1 MEFELQDRCFEQGL
15 QAGEFAGGSAVGG
28 VVDGGGGVVWP
39 GVVDV
44 SGLSLL
50 ELRERLEL
58 IKTSEAQLAAMKTS
72 TLAEYKNRVGEGM
85 ARRMVTET
93 LQASRQQAR
102 REVQTADQF
111 VQVPE
116 TLTALSAGEIPSAHA
131 TKIAKAASQGPVD
144 ETVLVEAARTQD
156 YGVFSKTV
164 RDHQHEQSG
173 DDGQSNFNRQRAQRS
188 LGFFVSPDDGMFIL
202 NGRFDPVAGSIIET
216 ALADETRRLRNQNAE
231 VNNSGDLTGFD
242 QLLADALVNL
252 LNTDSKNNGSSE
264 GGERNQRRPML
275 ILTADWDVLKKQ
287 MVNTRLLDDTPI
299 PVTEAIKLA
308 CEADILP
315 AVFNTKTQ
323 KLWLGRKHRSATEA
337 QRCALIVRDKH
348 CVGCGRTPT
357 WCETHHIQHWQHGGQ
372 TNLDNLVLVCT
383 SCHHN
388 IHDNGWQI
396 TQNQHGQY
404 DLHPPPKPHS
414 ANKTPLGEHRKH
426 QLWPPPEHHS
436 ASRTPSGEHGSNDLR
451 PPPKPHANTPKSQP
465 CNPHPKTKTKK
476 KPSKQP
482 PHPKQPARKHLPP
495 DEQNTTTPPPSSPSK
510 NQNNQQ
516 IAQLGRTSH
525 NISAQTPPTNTETK
539 QQ

>member
-1 MEFELQDRCFEQGL
+1 LVFLIIWLDMSQGACRLTFMEFELLDEVVGQGL
-15 QAGEFAGGSAVGG
+15 QAGELVSGSFVGDADGAVGGVVSGSVAGDAVSGG

-50 ELRERLEL
+50 GLRERLEL
-58 IKTSEAQLAAMKTS
+58 IKVSEAQLAAMKTS
-72 TLAEYKNRVGEGM
+72 TLAEYKSRVGEGM
-85 ARRMVTET
+85 ARRMVTEA

-102 REVQTADQF
+102 REVQTASQF
-111 VQVPE
+111 AEVPE
-116 TLTALSAGEIPSAHA
+116 TLNALSAGEIPSAHA

-144 ETVLVEAARTQD
+144 ESVLVEAARTQD
-156 YGVFSKTV
+156 YGAFTKTV

-173 DDGQSNFNRQRAQRS
+173 DDGQSNFDRQRANRS
-188 LGFFVSPDDGMFIL
+188 LNCFTSPDDGMFIL

-231 VNNSGDLTGFD
+231 TNNPGDLTGFD

-252 LNTDSKNNGSSE
+252 LHKDSKNNGSSE
-264 GGERNQRRPML
+264 GNSEGGERKQRRPTL

-287 MVNTRLLDDTPI
+287 MTNTRLLDDTPI

-348 CVGCGRTPT
+348 CVGCGRTAT
-357 WCETHHIQHWQHGGQ
+357 WCEAHHIQHWAHGGQ

-388 IHDNGWQI
+388 IHDNGWQV
-396 TQNQHGQY
+396 TQNQDGKY
-404 DLHPPPKPHS
+404 
-414 ANKTPLGEHRKH
+414 
-426 QLWPPPEHHS
+426 
-436 ASRTPSGEHGSNDLR
+436 DLR
-451 PPPKPHANTPKSQP
+451 PP
-465 CNPHPKTKTKK
+465 KK
-476 KPSKQP
+476 NSMLAPLKVGVP
-482 PHPKQPARKHLPP
+482 
-495 DEQNTTTPPPSSPSK
+495 
-510 NQNNQQ
+510 
-516 IAQLGRTSH
+516 
-525 NISAQTPPTNTETK
+525 
-539 QQ
+539 

>member
-1 MEFELQDRCFEQGL
+1 MEFELLDEVVGQDS
-15 QAGEFAGGSAVGG
+15 QAGELAGGSAAGG
-28 VVDGGGGVVWP
+28 VVDGGGGLVWP
-39 GVVDV
+39 DVVDV

-50 ELRERLEL
+50 GLRERLEL

-72 TLAEYKNRVGEGM
+72 TLVEYKSRVGEGS
-85 ARRMVTET
+85 ARRMVTEA

-102 REVQTADQF
+102 REVETADQF

-116 TLTALSAGEIPSAHA
+116 TLNALSAGEIPCAHA

-144 ETVLVEAARTQD
+144 ESVLVEAARKQD
-156 YGVFSKTV
+156 YGAFTKTV

-173 DDGQSNFNRQRAQRS
+173 DDGQSNFDRQREQRS

-231 VNNSGDLTGFD
+231 TNNSGDLTGFD

-252 LNTDSKNNGSSE
+252 LHTDNKNNSNSEGNGNSE
-264 GGERNQRRPML
+264 GGERKQRRPTL

-287 MVNTRLLDDTPI
+287 MTNTRLLDDTPI
-299 PVTEAIKLA
+299 PVAEAIKLA

-315 AVFNTKTQ
+315 AVFNSKTQ

-357 WCETHHIQHWQHGGQ
+357 WCEAHHIQHWAHGGQ

-388 IHDNGWQI
+388 IHDNGWQV
-396 TQNQHGQY
+396 TQNQ
-404 DLHPPPKPHS
+404 D
-414 ANKTPLGEHRKH
+414 RKY
-426 QLWPPPEHHS
+426 
-436 ASRTPSGEHGSNDLR
+436 DLR
-451 PPPKPHANTPKSQP
+451 PPPKPRTPRQHANTGK
-465 CNPHPKTKTKK
+465 
-476 KPSKQP
+476 
-482 PHPKQPARKHLPP
+482 
-495 DEQNTTTPPPSSPSK
+495 
-510 NQNNQQ
+510 
-516 IAQLGRTSH
+516 
-525 NISAQTPPTNTETK
+525 
-539 QQ
+539 

>member
-1 MEFELQDRCFEQGL
+1 MEFELLDRCFEQGL
-15 QAGEFAGGSAVGG
+15 QAGELAGGSAADGG
-28 VVDGGGGVVWP
+28 VVDGGGGLVWP

-72 TLAEYKNRVGEGM
+72 TLVEYKNRVGEGS

-102 REVQTADQF
+102 REVQTASQF
-111 VQVPE
+111 AEVPE
-116 TLTALSAGEIPSAHA
+116 TLTALSAGEIPCAHA

-144 ETVLVEAARTQD
+144 ESVLVEAARTQD

-173 DDGQSNFNRQRAQRS
+173 DDGQSNFERQRAQRS

-252 LNTDSKNNGSSE
+252 LNTDSKNNGNSE
-264 GGERNQRRPML
+264 GGERKQRRPTL

-287 MVNTRLLDDTPI
+287 MTNTRLLNDTPI

-308 CEADILP
+308 CDADILP

-337 QRCALIVRDKH
+337 QRSALIVRDKH
-348 CVGCGRTPT
+348 CVGCGRTAT
-357 WCETHHIQHWQHGGQ
+357 WCEAHHIQHWAHGGQ

-396 TQNQHGQY
+396 TQNKDGKY
-404 DLHPPPKPHS
+404 
-414 ANKTPLGEHRKH
+414 
-426 QLWPPPEHHS
+426 
-436 ASRTPSGEHGSNDLR
+436 DLR
-451 PPPKPHANTPKSQP
+451 PPPKPHTANKTPQGEHHNHQPQPPPKPHPNTPTSQP
-465 CNPHPKTKTKK
+465 CNPPPKTKTKK
-476 KPSKQP
+476 KPSEQP
-482 PHPKQPARKHLPP
+482 PHPKQPTSS
-495 DEQNTTTPPPSSPSK
+495 TTST
-510 NQNNQQ
+510 
-516 IAQLGRTSH
+516 G
-525 NISAQTPPTNTETK
+525 PTNTKPKTNHQPVPGKSTLER
-539 QQ
+539 

>member
-1 MEFELQDRCFEQGL
+1 MEFELLDEVVGQDS
-15 QAGEFAGGSAVGG
+15 QAGELAGG

-50 ELRERLEL
+50 GLRERLEL
-58 IKTSEAQLAAMKTS
+58 IKVSEAQLAAMKTS
-72 TLAEYKNRVGEGM
+72 TLAEYKSRVGEGM

-93 LQASRQQAR
+93 LQTSRQQAR
-102 REVQTADQF
+102 REVQTASQF
-111 VQVPE
+111 SEVPK
-116 TLTALSAGEIPSAHA
+116 TLSALSAGEIPSAHA

-144 ETVLVEAARTQD
+144 ESVLVEAARTQD
-156 YGVFSKTV
+156 YGAFTKTV

-173 DDGQSNFNRQRAQRS
+173 DDGQSNFDRQRANRS
-188 LGFFVSPDDGMFIL
+188 LNCFTSPDDGMFIL

-231 VNNSGDLTGFD
+231 TNNSGDLTGFD

-252 LNTDSKNNGSSE
+252 LHTDNKNNGNSE
-264 GGERNQRRPML
+264 GGERKQRRPTL

-287 MVNTRLLDDTPI
+287 MTNTRLLDDTPI
-299 PVTEAIKLA
+299 PVAEAIKLA
-308 CEADILP
+308 CKADILP

-357 WCETHHIQHWQHGGQ
+357 WCEAHHIQHWQHGGQ

-388 IHDNGWQI
+388 IHDNNWQV
-396 TQNQHGQY
+396 TQNNDGRY
-404 DLHPPPKPHS
+404 DLRPPPTPHS

-426 QLWPPPEHHS
+426 QL
-436 ASRTPSGEHGSNDLR
+436 R
-451 PPPKPHANTPKSQP
+451 PPPKPHTANRTPQD
-465 CNPHPKTKTKK
+465 
-476 KPSKQP
+476 
-482 PHPKQPARKHLPP
+482 KHG
-495 DEQNTTTPPPSSPSK
+495 NH
-510 NQNNQQ
+510 
-516 IAQLGRTSH
+516 QLR
-525 NISAQTPPTNTETK
+525 PTAK
-539 QQ
+539 QQVVLLN

>member
-1 MEFELQDRCFEQGL
+1 MEFELLDRCFERGQ
-15 QAGEFAGGSAVGG
+15 QAGEPVVGSFVGDAGGSAAGG

-50 ELRERLEL
+50 GLRERLEL
-58 IKTSEAQLAAMKTS
+58 IKVSEAQLAAMKTS
-72 TLAEYKNRVGEGM
+72 ALAEYKSRVGEGS

-102 REVQTADQF
+102 REVETASQF
-111 VQVPE
+111 AEVPK
-116 TLTALSAGEIPSAHA
+116 TLSALGAGEIPSAHA

-144 ETVLVEAARTQD
+144 ESVLVEAARKQD

-173 DDGQSNFNRQRAQRS
+173 DDGQSNFERQRANRS

-252 LNTDSKNNGSSE
+252 LNTDSKNNGNSE
-264 GGERNQRRPML
+264 GGERKQRRPML

-299 PVTEAIKLA
+299 PVAEAIKLA

-337 QRCALIVRDKH
+337 QRCALVVRDKH
-348 CVGCGRTPT
+348 CVGCGRTAT
-357 WCETHHIQHWQHGGQ
+357 WCEAHHIQHWAHGGS
-372 TNLDNLVLVCT
+372 TDIDNLVLVCT

-388 IHDNGWQI
+388 IHDNNWQI
-396 TQNQHGQY
+396 TKNQHGRY
-404 DLHPPPKPHS
+404 NLHPPPTPHPP
-414 ANKTPLGEHRKH
+414 NKTPPGEHHNH
-426 QLWPPPEHHS
+426 Q
-436 ASRTPSGEHGSNDLR
+436 LR
-451 PPPKPHANTPKSQP
+451 PPPKPYSASRTSPWEHGNHQPQPPPKPYADMPTSQP

-476 KPSKQP
+476 KPSGQP
-482 PHPKQPARKHLPP
+482 PHPKQPNRPTNP
-495 DEQNTTTPPPSSPSK
+495 T
-510 NQNNQQ
+510 
-516 IAQLGRTSH
+516 G
-525 NISAQTPPTNTETK
+525 PTNTNTK
-539 QQ
+539 TNRQPVLCN

>member
-1 MEFELQDRCFEQGL
+1 MEFELLDEVVGQDS
-15 QAGEFAGGSAVGG
+15 QAGELAGG

-50 ELRERLEL
+50 GLRERLEL
-58 IKTSEAQLAAMKTS
+58 IKVSEAQLAAMKTS
-72 TLAEYKNRVGEGM
+72 TLAEYKSRVGEGM
-85 ARRMVTET
+85 ARRMVTEA

-102 REVQTADQF
+102 REVQTASQF
-111 VQVPE
+111 SEVPK
-116 TLTALSAGEIPSAHA
+116 TLSALSAGEIPSAHA

-144 ETVLVEAARTQD
+144 ESVLVEAARTQD

-231 VNNSGDLTGFD
+231 NNPTAVVGFD

-252 LNTDSKNNGSSE
+252 LNTDNKNNGSSE
-264 GGERNQRRPML
+264 GNSESGERKQRRPTL

-337 QRCALIVRDKH
+337 QRAALIVRDKH

-357 WCETHHIQHWQHGGQ
+357 WCEAHHIQHWQHGGE

-388 IHDNGWQI
+388 IHDNNWQV
-396 TQNQHGQY
+396 TQNQ
-404 DLHPPPKPHS
+404 D
-414 ANKTPLGEHRKH
+414 RKY
-426 QLWPPPEHHS
+426 
-436 ASRTPSGEHGSNDLR
+436 DLR
-451 PPPKPHANTPKSQP
+451 PPPQTHTANKTSQGEHGNHQLRPPPNPHANTSTNQP

-476 KPSKQP
+476 KPSGQP
-482 PHPKQPARKHLPP
+482 PHPKQPNRPTNP
-495 DEQNTTTPPPSSPSK
+495 T
-510 NQNNQQ
+510 
-516 IAQLGRTSH
+516 G
-525 NISAQTPPTNTETK
+525 PTNTKPKTNRQPVLCNLERA
-539 QQ
+539 

>member
-1 MEFELQDRCFEQGL
+1 MLLVSKVLLVFSRFFLVFLIIWLDMSQGACRLTCMEFELQDRCFEQGQ
-15 QAGEFAGGSAVGG
+15 QAGEPADGAAGGVVSGSVAGDAVSGG
-28 VVDGGGGVVWP
+28 VVDGGGVVWP

-50 ELRERLEL
+50 GLRERLEL

-72 TLAEYKNRVGEGM
+72 TLAEYKSRVGEGM

-93 LQASRQQAR
+93 LQTSRQQAR
-102 REVQTADQF
+102 REVQTASQF
-111 VQVPE
+111 AEVPK
-116 TLTALSAGEIPSAHA
+116 TLSALGAGEIPSAHA

-144 ETVLVEAARTQD
+144 ESVLVEAARTQD
-156 YGVFSKTV
+156 YGAFTKTV

-173 DDGQSNFNRQRAQRS
+173 DDGQSNFERQRAQRS

-231 VNNSGDLTGFD
+231 NNPTVVVGFD

-252 LNTDSKNNGSSE
+252 ISVDSKNNGNSE
-264 GGERNQRRPML
+264 GGERKQRRPTL

-287 MVNTRLLDDTPI
+287 MINTRLLDDTPI
-299 PVTEAIKLA
+299 PVAEAIKLA

-337 QRCALIVRDKH
+337 QRCALVVRDKH
-348 CVGCGRTPT
+348 CVGCGRTAT
-357 WCETHHIQHWQHGGQ
+357 WCEAHHIQHWVHGGE

-388 IHDNGWQI
+388 IHDNGWQVV
-396 TQNQHGQY
+396 QNQDGKY
-404 DLHPPPKPHS
+404 
-414 ANKTPLGEHRKH
+414 
-426 QLWPPPEHHS
+426 
-436 ASRTPSGEHGSNDLR
+436 DLR
-451 PPPKPHANTPKSQP
+451 PPPK
-465 CNPHPKTKTKK
+465 
-476 KPSKQP
+476 
-482 PHPKQPARKHLPP
+482 
-495 DEQNTTTPPPSSPSK
+495 
-510 NQNNQQ
+510 
-516 IAQLGRTSH
+516 
-525 NISAQTPPTNTETK
+525 TNSMLAPLK
-539 QQ
+539 VGVP

>member
-1 MEFELQDRCFEQGL
+1 MEFELLDRCFEQGL
-15 QAGEFAGGSAVGG
+15 QAGEFAGGLAAGG

-50 ELRERLEL
+50 GLRERLEL
-58 IKTSEAQLAAMKTS
+58 IKTSEAHLSAMKTS
-72 TLAEYKNRVGEGM
+72 ALVEYKNRVGEGS
-85 ARRMVTET
+85 ARRMVTEA

-102 REVQTADQF
+102 REVETASQF
-111 VQVPE
+111 VEVPE
-116 TLTALSAGEIPSAHA
+116 TLNALSAGEIPSAHA

-144 ETVLVEAARTQD
+144 ESVLVEAARTQD

-173 DDGQSNFNRQRAQRS
+173 DDGQSNFDRQREQRS

-202 NGRFDPVAGSIIET
+202 NGRFDPVAGNIIET

-252 LNTDSKNNGSSE
+252 LNTDNKNNGNSE
-264 GGERNQRRPML
+264 GGERKQRRPTL

-287 MVNTRLLDDTPI
+287 MINTRLLDDTPI

-337 QRCALIVRDKH
+337 QRAALVVRDKH
-348 CVGCGRTPT
+348 CVGCGRTAT
-357 WCETHHIQHWQHGGQ
+357 WCEAHHIQHWAHGGE

-396 TQNQHGQY
+396 TQNNDGRY
-404 DLHPPPKPHS
+404 
-414 ANKTPLGEHRKH
+414 
-426 QLWPPPEHHS
+426 
-436 ASRTPSGEHGSNDLR
+436 DLR
-451 PPPKPHANTPKSQP
+451 PPPKPHANISTSQP
-465 CNPHPKTKTKK
+465 CNPHPKTKTKE
-476 KPSKQP
+476 KPSGQP
-482 PHPKQPARKHLPP
+482 PHLNQPNQPNQSKQYQT
-495 DEQNTTTPPPSSPSK
+495 QNQPQPVLC
-510 NQNNQQ
+510 NLER
-516 IAQLGRTSH
+516 A
-525 NISAQTPPTNTETK
+525 
-539 QQ
+539 

>member
-1 MEFELQDRCFEQGL
+1 MEFELLDEVVGQDS
-15 QAGEFAGGSAVGG
+15 QAGELAGG
-28 VVDGGGGVVWP
+28 VVDGGGGLVWP

-50 ELRERLEL
+50 GLRERLEL
-58 IKTSEAQLAAMKTS
+58 IKVSEAQLAAMKTS
-72 TLAEYKNRVGEGM
+72 TLVEYKSRVGEGS
-85 ARRMVTET
+85 ARRMVTEA

-102 REVQTADQF
+102 REVETASQF
-111 VQVPE
+111 AEVPE
-116 TLTALSAGEIPSAHA
+116 TLNALSAGEIPSAHA

-156 YGVFSKTV
+156 YGAFTKTV

-173 DDGQSNFNRQRAQRS
+173 DDGQSNFDRQRAQRS

-231 VNNSGDLTGFD
+231 TNNSGDLTGFD

-264 GGERNQRRPML
+264 GNSEGGERKQRRPTL

-287 MVNTRLLDDTPI
+287 MTNTRLLDDTPI

-337 QRCALIVRDKH
+337 QRAALIVRDKH

-357 WCETHHIQHWQHGGQ
+357 WCEAHHIQHWAHGGQ

-388 IHDNGWQI
+388 IHDNNWQV
-396 TQNQHGQY
+396 TQNQ
-404 DLHPPPKPHS
+404 D
-414 ANKTPLGEHRKH
+414 RKY
-426 QLWPPPEHHS
+426 
-436 ASRTPSGEHGSNDLR
+436 DLR
-451 PPPKPHANTPKSQP
+451 PPPKPHTANKTPPGEHGNHRLRPPPTSHANTPTQGSKHAAPTKRPDPFP
-465 CNPHPKTKTKK
+465 CT
-476 KPSKQP
+476 
-482 PHPKQPARKHLPP
+482 
-495 DEQNTTTPPPSSPSK
+495 SS
-510 NQNNQQ
+510 
-516 IAQLGRTSH
+516 TD
-525 NISAQTPPTNTETK
+525 PPTNTKTPAN
-539 QQ
+539 QHAVLLN

>member
-1 MEFELQDRCFEQGL
+1 MEFELQDRCFEQGQ
-15 QAGEFAGGSAVGG
+15 QAEELAGGSAAS
-28 VVDGGGGVVWP
+28 GGVVWP
-39 GVVDV
+39 EVVDV

-50 ELRERLEL
+50 GLRERLEL
-58 IKTSEAQLAAMKTS
+58 IKVSEAQLAAMKTS
-72 TLAEYKNRVGEGM
+72 TLAEYKSRVGEGM

-93 LQASRQQAR
+93 LQTSRQQAR
-102 REVQTADQF
+102 REVQTASQF
-111 VQVPE
+111 AEVPK
-116 TLTALSAGEIPSAHA
+116 TLNALSAGEIPSAHA

-144 ETVLVEAARTQD
+144 ESVLVEAARTQD

-173 DDGQSNFNRQRAQRS
+173 DDGQSNFERQRANRS
-188 LGFFVSPDDGMFIL
+188 LNCFTSPDDGMFIL

-231 VNNSGDLTGFD
+231 TNNSGDLTGFD

-252 LNTDSKNNGSSE
+252 LHTDNKNNGNSE
-264 GGERNQRRPML
+264 GGERKQRRPTL

-287 MVNTRLLDDTPI
+287 MTNTRLLDDTPI

-337 QRCALIVRDKH
+337 QRAALIVRDKH

-357 WCETHHIQHWQHGGQ
+357 WCEAHHIQHWAHGGQ

-396 TQNQHGQY
+396 TQNQDRKY
-404 DLHPPPKPHS
+404 DLRPPPKPHP
-414 ANKTPLGEHRKH
+414 ANKTTPGEHHNH
-426 QLWPPPEHHS
+426 Q
-436 ASRTPSGEHGSNDLR
+436 LR
-451 PPPKPHANTPKSQP
+451 PPPKPHANTPTQGSKHAAPTKRPDPFP
-465 CNPHPKTKTKK
+465 CTN
-476 KPSKQP
+476 
-482 PHPKQPARKHLPP
+482 
-495 DEQNTTTPPPSSPSK
+495 
-510 NQNNQQ
+510 
-516 IAQLGRTSH
+516 
-525 NISAQTPPTNTETK
+525 PTNSTNPPLNTK
-539 QQ
+539 SAASRQAVLLN